1 MSLRKPIAV
10 ALVLSLSLA
19 VWAADAKAP
28 AKPDEVESLIAKA
41 LAAHKAGKTADAIA
55 ALQKAISIMQ
65 QSLQKGLAAFFPA
78 PPAGWTAGKIKS
90 QSLSMGS
97 AEQQG
102 SWVQVTRTYTET
114 ATKARARMSIT
125 NSPQLIQAQKGMAAA
140 FKNPQMLKMMNQN
153 PDTKIDVVERD
164 GFFGWLT
171 INKKS
176 DTAEGHFLGPA
187 TMLTIE
193 VRKDD
198 GSRLQTFVKALD
210 LKGLAK
216 ATATTATQPVKK

>member
-1 MSLRKPIAV
+1 MSSRKTIAV

-19 VWAADAKAP
+19 VWAAQTKAP

-41 LAAHKAGKTADAIA
+41 LAAHKAGKTADAVA

-78 PPAGWTAGKIKS
+78 PPAGWTAGKVKS

-97 AEQQG
+97 AEQQS
-102 SWVQVTRTYTET
+102 SWIQVSRTYTET
-114 ATKARARMSIT
+114 KTKSRARIGFT
-125 NSPQLIQAQKGMAAA
+125 NSPQLIQAQRGMAAA

-153 PDTKIDVVERD
+153 PDTRIDVMERD

-176 DTAEGHFLGPA
+176 DKAEGNLLGPA
-187 TMLTIE
+187 TMVTIE

-198 GSRLQTFVKALD
+198 GTRLKAFIKALD

-216 ATATTATQPVKK
+216 ATATTTTQPAKK